1 MLAKEKRAL
10 IKKVYDEFNRGNYD
24 VIDECFTNDFV
35 IIRHNGETQDR
46 EGFKK
51 LLVDMTTGFT
61 DIHRTIDD
69 LIISDDKAALFFT
82 WEGRE
87 KQEQPGRAATDTI
100 TRVRQIYLVCFED
113 DKISEYLQYCDPCSL
128 AYKPDTH
135 EEII

>member
-1 MLAKEKRAL
+1 MEVKEKRAL
-10 IKKVYDEFNRGNYD
+10 IKKVYNEFNRGNYD
-24 VIDECFTNDFV
+24 VIDECFTDDFV
-35 IIRHNGETQDR
+35 LIRHNGESQDR
-46 EGFKK
+46 QGFKQ
-51 LLVDMTTGFT
+51 LLVDMTSGFT

-69 LIISDDKAALFFT
+69 LVISDDKAALFFT

-87 KQEQPGRAATDTI
+87 IQERTGRSAADTI

-113 DKISEYLQYCDPCSL
+113 NKISEYLQYSDPCSL